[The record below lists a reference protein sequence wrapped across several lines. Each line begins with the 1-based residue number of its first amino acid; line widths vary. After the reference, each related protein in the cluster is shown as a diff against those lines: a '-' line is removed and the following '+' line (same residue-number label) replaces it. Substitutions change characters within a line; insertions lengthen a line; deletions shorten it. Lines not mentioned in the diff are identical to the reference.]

1 MIKVS
6 DNYYVSPQI
15 SEEDLDYFKNEGFS
29 LVVCNRPNG
38 EEDSQID
45 FCDYESGEKIKI
57 PNYERAK
64 LNPGDVIQGQCVIT
78 EDQTTIIVSNKFN
91 TKVLSNNFLQMEYT
105 GNE

>member
-45 FCDYESGEKIKI
+45 FEIIQKRCESMG
-57 PNYERAK
+57 
-64 LNPGDVIQGQCVIT
+64 L
-78 EDQTTIIVSNKFN
+78 TIINLPMVPGNLESDLILQ
-91 TKVLSNNFLQMEYT
+91 TKKSTHCTKAFTDHWVKSLIGWMLKKEN
-105 GNE
+105 G